1 MVKISLL
8 GCYHNVINI
17 VILSIKSRLFEKNV
31 TKTTIFVGK
40 FS

>member
-1 MVKISLL
+1 MIKISLL
-8 GCYHNVINI
+8 GCDQNVIHT
-17 VILSIKSRLFEKNV
+17 VILSIKWRLFEKNV